1 VVSGLIARLVGP
13 DAPAHAARTAAR
25 AEDVGFQDVTT
36 TYRPQSGAYEV
47 RGELPDETAQRTVD
61 RILGR

>member
-1 VVSGLIARLVGP
+1 MVSSLIARLVGP
-13 DAPAHAARTAAR
+13 AANAHAARTEEKAVNA
-25 AEDVGFQDVTT
+25 GFQDVTT

-61 RILGR
+61 HILGR